1 MAESSGFHLTAD
13 EKTALDRACIKW
25 NWLQEVYGDDAY
37 FHEQVDRKNFNDLA
51 QSAKTMRA
59 ALRGLGFEGEELPR
73 KFSTSKF
80 LMQLQQSVT
89 KSQVDLFKTIVNLG
103 DFLELME
110 ASARL
115 HARGRGME
123 ADEAVQ
129 AWIECCAAS
138 WRAVLK
144 LEPGFSENSRFT
156 KALLDFQDQIE
167 SSQTPPPSV
176 TERAIRTAGK
186 RAAASGDANK

>member
-1 MAESSGFHLTAD
+1 MAESGGFHLTGD
-13 EKTALDRACIKW
+13 EKAALDRAWVKW

-59 ALRGLGFEGEELPR
+59 ALKGLGFEGDELPR
-73 KFSTSKF
+73 RFSTSQF
-80 LMQLQQSVT
+80 LMQLQESVP

-123 ADEAVQ
+123 EDGAVQ
-129 AWIECCAAS
+129 AWIACCADS
-138 WRAVLK
+138 WRADVK
-144 LEPGFSENSRFT
+144 REPGFSENSRFT
-156 KALLDFQDQIE
+156 KALLDFKGQMA
-167 SSQTPPPSV
+167 SSPMRPPPVS
-176 TERAIRTAGK
+176 ERAIRTAGK
-186 RAAASGDANK
+186 RTARSGDANK